1 LTKEDKTN
9 IKDAE
14 IVQRV
19 RGAATNKLLTRRY
32 ERQHADEL
40 LAAQQELYNKILK
53 EREENHKNAIKIDNS
68 GRAPVDDV
76 ALTSTEVPK
85 LAEHT
90 GYERTRED
98 EKEDRKFIKGIN
110 SASYA
115 RKSNTPGYD
124 TNLDIRSQVWNPI
137 YVMEEMMRKMERNG
151 TYFDTNSLLRQT
163 FQALPKEI
171 KRAMKELSVEINK
184 DLAKEKFA
192 KFDKSEKAELEK
204 IANEVGMSK
213 LLLTN
218 VAKVQGALMA
228 GRPNVTSEDLVNSIS
243 VALAD
248 AVEHGKSAIAYENYK
263 KAVLSIN
270 NMLMNRYSNMKDSIG
285 SNVRRH
291 KGSKKK
297 GTDYM
302 EEELGVGKNYE
313 EVAATLKDVFKE
325 FEKSLDVLLDRAIKE
340 FPEFYGGDSTSSNV
354 EKKKK
359 NTTFNQVYNEK
370 LQQLSGE
377 LNQIAAVLNNMMNH
391 DLVESSTEEIANA
404 KLIKGNREE
413 INVIKHNDTTGLDSD
428 KNSTTVIGQQNTAN
442 RLAGEMKDT
451 LVEIFHMIA
460 DALAPKEKG
469 KHDGRW

>member
-1 LTKEDKTN
+1 MSKEDKAT
-9 IKDAE
+9 IRKADA
-14 IVQRV
+14 V
-19 RGAATNKLLTRRY
+19 RTSRSIAASALYTRRY
-32 ERQHADEL
+32 ELQHADEL
-40 LAAQQELYNKILK
+40 LAEQKELYAKILK
-53 EREENHKNAIKIDNS
+53 EREENSKNAIKIDNS
-68 GRAPVDDV
+68 GRAPIDDV
-76 ALTSTEVPK
+76 VLTSTEVPK

-98 EKEDRKFIKGIN
+98 EKEDKKFIKGIN

-124 TNLDIRSQVWNPI
+124 TNLDIRRQVWNPT

-163 FQALPKEI
+163 FKDLPDEI
-171 KRAMKELSVEINK
+171 KRAMKELTVKIDK

-204 IANEVGMSK
+204 VANEIGMEK

-228 GRPNVTSEDLVNSIS
+228 GRPDVTSADLVNSIS

-340 FPEFYGGDSTSSNV
+340 FPEFYGGDSTSSNA
-354 EKKKK
+354 ER
-359 NTTFNQVYNEK
+359 NTTFNRVYNEK

-404 KLIKGNREE
+404 KLIKGNHEE
-413 INVIKHNDTTGLDSD
+413 INVIKHNDTTGFDSD
-428 KNSTTVIGQQNTAN
+428 ENSTTVIGQQNTAN

-469 KHDGRW
+469 KHDGR